1 MARLASIELAL
12 ESILEDLA
20 AIEHERWSTWQDYMH
35 SQGTRQPDGS
45 LILPPDLVARWE
57 RQIQTPY
64 DRLTDPEKQSDRDQV
79 RKYLPTIRSLLE
91 RDA

>member
-1 MARLASIELAL
+1 MAGSASLEQAL

-20 AIEHERWSTWQDYMH
+20 AIEHERWSTWQDYLH

-45 LILPPDLVARWE
+45 LILPAGLVARWE

-64 DRLTDPEKQSDRDQV
+64 ERLTEAEKQSDRDQV
-79 RKYLPTIRSLLE
+79 RKYLPTIRNLFE

>member
-1 MARLASIELAL
+1 MARFSSAEQAL

-20 AIEHERWSTWQDYMH
+20 AIEHERWSTWQCYLH

-45 LILPPDLVARWE
+45 LILSPELVARWE

-64 DRLTDPEKQSDRDQV
+64 EQLTDAEKQSDRDQV
-79 RKYLPTIRSLLE
+79 RKYLPMIQNLFE
-91 RDA
+91 RDS